1 MKSVV
6 IKLSAVG
13 LAAIAVTTTACG
25 RKQSGDTA
33 TAPPAAIKLEV
44 AGHSNAAASVAAFG
58 KTVAAVWTATAGDTS
73 DIYISTSGDAGVT
86 FAPPVRVNDIAGDA
100 RASGEQ
106 AARVLIARGNV
117 IHVAWPARRE
127 GRSVIRYAS
136 SKDGGR
142 TFSSAITVA
151 GEALS
156 GARGWHALA
165 LGYDGSVHAVW
176 LDGRNAGP
184 MSHGAGHVH
193 GGPAGSAPPPKPS
206 GGPRQ
211 DIFHASWQAGGARAE
226 HLVQANVC
234 FCCKTSVATS
244 GENVYVA
251 WRHIYPGSLRDIAV
265 SRSADNGATFAPPTR
280 VSEDGWKI
288 DACPDDGP
296 ALAADGHGGIHIVW
310 PTLVPGETPRKGIFY
325 STLAENAFAPRIQL
339 DAGDGDPAHPQ
350 IAADEHLNTA
360 AVWDERVGDGRRIV
374 FRTIVDKVPQAA
386 QIFTGDSAG
395 YPTVAGNEGF
405 WIVLWTVQGTDGRST
420 IEGRRIAT
428 PSH

>member
-1 MKSVV
+1 MTSVV

-13 LAAIAVTTTACG
+13 LVAIAVTTTACG

-127 GRSVIRYAS
+127 GRSVILYAS

-165 LGYDGSVHAVW
+165 LGYDGRVHAVW

-325 STLAENAFAPRIQL
+325 STLAESAFAPRIQL

-395 YPTVAGNEGF
+395 YPTVAGYEGF

-420 IEGRRIAT
+420 IEGRRIAA